1 MPPPAA
7 PPADASRGPG
17 GRATGSNEGPE
28 GCTLGQGRIIHIDE
42 EMRSI
47 EIAGIDRTG
56 DVGLGW
62 NRSINFGMFPDG
74 ILTDLYNILGQK
86 ETPAMWIGPYSP
98 TQFRAGDRRHHQL
111 CEKHDLKV
119 TCITPHTSPSYA
131 PVGKPKDINPIGHL
145 YSHSDVENRDTV
157 SWCYEGTVYPYGM
170 TASSTPGEAGEAERS
185 CPSAPTD
192 EDAEVYIVLWQYPL
206 AFASDTAPMDLTDRE
221 ELSRALEDSPDSTAP
236 RGYMAVRAGGPGP
249 GLRGGVQIVDPEGD
263 FTKAGFEDEISPNYN
278 VRGFPDPRNLRKLS
292 GSQRKRVLQGLHELV
307 AADEVLKSL
316 CYNAT
321 LANSDHLMP
330 FDEITSAQ
338 AVSGAIA
345 ARAAGPPGLVV
356 VRSSSPTEDLCLEL
370 ECLSEMIGVHIVLV
384 GRYGSSTLE
393 TVAELRGDLS
403 ISGIGPK
410 ISEVLPVLVAW
421 SESYGWTPRCFEDTK
436 HVDFW
441 HTCEQISEGLYLD
454 SFTRHC
460 FTGDQDTDPED
471 EELISDVEMAKAS
484 NEVDEGKGA
493 YTPAEREQLILESM
507 TFPGAPATEA
517 ERRAAW
523 RALPQRVRVA
533 IRRLHK
539 AFGHLPGAV
548 LTQVLKQARASPQF
562 IQAAKLHPMQGVP
575 GHSSSSSAP
584 SSIVRLT
591 LSKGV

>member
-1 MPPPAA
+1 
-7 PPADASRGPG
+7 
-17 GRATGSNEGPE
+17 
-28 GCTLGQGRIIHIDE
+28 
-42 EMRSI
+42 MRSI

-62 NRSINFGMFPDG
+62 NRSINFGVFPDG
-74 ILTDLYNILGQK
+74 ILTELYNILGQK

-145 YSHSDVENRDTV
+145 YSHNDVENRDTV

-263 FTKAGFEDEISPNYN
+263 FTKAGFEDEFSPNYN
-278 VRGFPDPRNLRKLS
+278 VRGFPDLRNLRKLS

-403 ISGIGPK
+403 ISG
-410 ISEVLPVLVAW
+410 
-421 SESYGWTPRCFEDTK
+421 
-436 HVDFW
+436 
-441 HTCEQISEGLYLD
+441 
-454 SFTRHC
+454 
-460 FTGDQDTDPED
+460 
-471 EELISDVEMAKAS
+471 
-484 NEVDEGKGA
+484 
-493 YTPAEREQLILESM
+493 
-507 TFPGAPATEA
+507 
-517 ERRAAW
+517 
-523 RALPQRVRVA
+523 
-533 IRRLHK
+533 
-539 AFGHLPGAV
+539 
-548 LTQVLKQARASPQF
+548 
-562 IQAAKLHPMQGVP
+562 
-575 GHSSSSSAP
+575 
-584 SSIVRLT
+584 
-591 LSKGV
+591 

>member
-1 MPPPAA
+1 
-7 PPADASRGPG
+7 
-17 GRATGSNEGPE
+17 
-28 GCTLGQGRIIHIDE
+28 
-42 EMRSI
+42 
-47 EIAGIDRTG
+47 
-56 DVGLGW
+56 
-62 NRSINFGMFPDG
+62 
-74 ILTDLYNILGQK
+74 
-86 ETPAMWIGPYSP
+86 MWIGPYSP

-249 GLRGGVQIVDPEGD
+249 GLRGGVQIADPEGD

-384 GRYGSSTLE
+384 GRYGGSTLE

-454 SFTRHC
+454 SFTRYC

-562 IQAAKLHPMQGVP
+562 IQAAKLHRCKACLDTAPVPRHHPVSSDSLYPREFNNTVGLDCLEVKDSQGNRYTAVNIVDVGTSFQQVVIVKAGGGNP
-575 GHSSSSSAP
+575 SARQC
-584 SSIVRLT
+584 V
-591 LSKGV
+591 